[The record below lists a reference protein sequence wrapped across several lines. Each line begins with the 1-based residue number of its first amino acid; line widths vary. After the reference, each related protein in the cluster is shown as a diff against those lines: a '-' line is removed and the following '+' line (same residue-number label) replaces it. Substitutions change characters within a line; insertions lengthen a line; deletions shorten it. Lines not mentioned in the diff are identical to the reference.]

1 MMRGVPVSMD
11 NPAVLHAP
19 LGLYSH
25 VASATGTRTIFVA
38 GQVALD
44 RDGTLVGAG
53 DIAAQTRQVY
63 ENLGLAL
70 ASAGATWADVAK
82 ATTFLVSEDLL
93 DDWRSVREETF
104 PRLFPS
110 GAYPAH
116 TLVVARQLARPEFLV
131 ETELVAVVS

>member
-1 MMRGVPVSMD
+1 MAVSID
-11 NPAVLHAP
+11 NPDVLHAP

-25 VASATGTRTIFVA
+25 VADATGTRTVFVA

-53 DIAAQTRQVY
+53 DVAAQTRQVY

-70 ASAGATWADVAK
+70 ESAGATWADVAK
-82 ATTFLVSEDLL
+82 GTTFLVSEDLIE
-93 DDWRSVREETF
+93 DYFRAREETF
-104 PRLFPS
+104 ARLFPG

-116 TLVVARQLARPEFLV
+116 TLVVARRLVRPEFLI
-131 ETELVAVVS
+131 EMELIAVIG

>member
-1 MMRGVPVSMD
+1 MPVSID
-11 NPAVLHAP
+11 NPDALHAP

-25 VASATGTRTIFVA
+25 VASATGSRTIFVA

-44 RDGTLVGAG
+44 RDGTLVGDG
-53 DIAAQTRQVY
+53 DVAAQTRQVY

-82 ATTFLVSEDLL
+82 ATTFLISEDLIE
-93 DDWRSVREETF
+93 DWRSVREEMF

-110 GAYPAH
+110 GAYPPH
-116 TLVVARQLARPEFLV
+116 TLVVARRLVRPEFLV
-131 ETELVAVVS
+131 EMELVAVVD